1 MSEHSVKGKI
11 HVKDYMYLNGLKPH
25 MVVITQAL
33 RKSYAQARGRY
44 HEYLEEEKEKQKTSK
59 ETAKEISSFGN

>member
-1 MSEHSVKGKI
+1 MKGKI

-33 RKSYAQARGRY
+33 RKSCAQARGRY
-44 HEYLEEEKEKQKTSK
+44 HGYLEAENEKKQKSSK
-59 ETAKEISSFGN
+59 GDHFFGN